1 MKFDLV
7 VCGAGPAGAAAAITA
22 ARNGLKVCLVERD
35 GGAGGMATSALVNP
49 WMGHWFWDPAKKQ
62 WLSLG
67 GGFFSEIVRGM
78 REMNAVG
85 AALNSAAFDE
95 ERLKCLYDRLLRE
108 AGVEVLFHALVT
120 GVRRRGRRLERVV
133 VDGKGGRR
141 EISAAYFIDATGDGD
156 VADFAGCTASVGRPQ
171 DGLSQAM
178 TLSFRLANVDKAPLL
193 ATGDLAKA
201 RALVDS
207 YFQDARANGTL
218 DYPYRDFIHFY
229 DYPRPGVLHFN
240 MTRINQVSG
249 LSLEDLTRAEMEGRR
264 QAALI
269 SDWLIRSVPYFRD
282 AYLMK
287 LAAHVGV
294 RETRHVEGRYVMT
307 HADVAAGRKF
317 PDGIARSAYIIDIH
331 SPVGSGFDHEVKG
344 TKGEAKQSYAPPAGD
359 YYEVPFRSLV
369 PLAVDNLLVAC
380 RALSASHE
388 ASAAVR
394 VMATMMAVGEA
405 AGLAAGLACAK
416 KTVFPE
422 LDGEAVRARLP
433 YLDHAPQEF

>member
-1 MKFDLV
+1 MKYDLV

-35 GGAGGMATSALVNP
+35 GCAGGMATSALVNP
-49 WMGHWFWDPAKKQ
+49 WMGHWFWSPEKKQ

-67 GGFFSEIVRGM
+67 GGFFNEIVREM
-78 REMNAVG
+78 RAVHAVG

-95 ERLKCLYDRLLRE
+95 EQLKCVYDRLLRD
-108 AGVEVLFHALVT
+108 AGVEVLYHALVT
-120 GVRRRGRRLERVV
+120 GVRRKGRTLDRIVV
-133 VDGKGGRR
+133 EGKGGRQ
-141 EISAAYFIDATGDGD
+141 EITGTSFIDATGDGD
-156 VADFAGCTASVGRPQ
+156 LADLAGCEAAVGRPQ
-171 DGLSQAM
+171 DGLTQAM
-178 TLSFRLANVDKAPLL
+178 TLSFRLANVNKAPLL

-201 RALVDS
+201 RALVDT
-207 YFQDARANGTL
+207 YFQAARANGSL
-218 DYPYRDFIHFY
+218 DYPHRDFIHFY

-249 LSLEDLTRAEMEGRR
+249 LSLRDLTKAEIEGRR

-269 SDWLIRSVPYFRD
+269 SDWLIRTVPYFKD
-282 AYLMK
+282 AYLAK

-294 RETRHVEGRYVMT
+294 RETRHVQGQYFMT
-307 HADVAAGRKF
+307 HEDVASGRKF

-344 TKGEAKQSYAPPAGD
+344 TKGEAKQSYAPPVGD

-380 RALSASHE
+380 RALSASHA

-405 AGLAAGLACAK
+405 AGLAAALIRTK
-416 KTVFPE
+416 KTTFPE
-422 LDGEAVRARLP
+422 LDGEEIRARLP
-433 YLDHAPQEF
+433 YLDREPEEF